1 MTNDR
6 IVNILAA
13 VQNGTIE
20 PGVPDRMCDAERSDP
35 RFRPARRIALY
46 VLGIL
51 LFVAASTEGANLS
64 KQAAARA
71 GRAVSPEM
79 AGYRLDQTAEKIE
92 RGRQLAARLRE
103 TADASRLVAA
113 YDELEKT
120 AQRLARLRK
129 ATDVS
134 ESVRKEI
141 SLEASRAVCRIA
153 FCNPLLDFSRLLFV
167 KRHDAKGVFHMCDQ
181 FYGFNA
187 RPGGGLF
194 VLDDPFGS
202 APKLTNLL
210 AGAVVQKGR
219 LKGRKL
225 TAGSVL
231 SPDLAFDGKTILF
244 AYSECQGKDLEWS
257 PTASYH
263 IFKINADGTNLVQLT
278 DGPCD
283 DFDPCFLPGGRVAFI
298 SERRGGYLRCGRCC
312 PTYTLFSMEAD
323 GGDILCLSYHETHEW
338 QPSVDNNGMIV
349 YTRWDY
355 FDRDSD
361 VAHHLWTCYPDGRD
375 PRAWH
380 GNYPRRREGRPWI
393 EQNIRA
399 IPGSQKYV
407 ATAAAHHG
415 HAFGSLV
422 LVDLRIPDDGA
433 MSQLRRIT
441 PEVPFPESEGEPAA
455 CMVYGTPWPLSE
467 DDYLCAYDPEGKNH
481 GIYWIDRFGNR
492 ELIYRDATIGSVSPI
507 PLRARPCPPI
517 LPDCTAQAAST
528 RRSGKEERA
537 TIAVMNVYDADFHW
551 PAGTKIK
558 ELRILQALAKSTAP
572 PNVPRIGVAEQTNAR
587 AVLGTVPVEADGSAY
602 FEAPPGKAIYFQV
615 IDAQG
620 MAVQSMRSVTYVH
633 AGEQLVCNGCHEAKH
648 QRSAAGSGIPLAL
661 SRAPATIR
669 GDVDGSRP
677 FNYVRL
683 VQPVLDRNCV
693 GCHSEKKAL
702 DLSGTIEGKFGWSRS
717 YTNLAAKYGFFFT
730 VFNGSI
736 KEPLHGGSRTTAGA
750 FGARASKLMNYL
762 DARHYGVRLSPE
774 DRHRITLWLDC
785 NSEFYGS
792 YERTAAQSRGEIVWP
807 TLE

>member
-1 MTNDR
+1 M
-6 IVNILAA
+6 
-13 VQNGTIE
+13 
-20 PGVPDRMCDAERSDP
+20 
-35 RFRPARRIALY
+35 
-46 VLGIL
+46 
-51 LFVAASTEGANLS
+51 
-64 KQAAARA
+64 
-71 GRAVSPEM
+71 
-79 AGYRLDQTAEKIE
+79 
-92 RGRQLAARLRE
+92 
-103 TADASRLVAA
+103 
-113 YDELEKT
+113 
-120 AQRLARLRK
+120 
-129 ATDVS
+129 
-134 ESVRKEI
+134 
-141 SLEASRAVCRIA
+141 
-153 FCNPLLDFSRLLFV
+153 LFV

-187 RPGGGLF
+187 RHGGGLF
-194 VLDDPFGS
+194 VLDDPFGPS
-202 APKLTNLL
+202 AKVTNLL
-210 AGAVVQKGR
+210 ADVVVQRGR

-225 TAGSVL
+225 TEGSVL

-263 IFKINADGTNLVQLT
+263 IFKINVDGTNLVQLT
-278 DGPCD
+278 DGPWD

-323 GGDILCLSYHETHEW
+323 GSDITCLSYHETHEW

-361 VAHHLWTCYPDGRD
+361 IAHHLWTCYPDGRD
-375 PRAWH
+375 PRALH
-380 GNYPRRREGRPWI
+380 GNYPQRRESRPWI

-433 MSQLRRIT
+433 ISQLTRLT
-441 PEVPFPESEGEPAA
+441 PEVPFPESEGRPAE

-467 DDYLCAYDPEGKNH
+467 DDYLCAYDPKAKNH

-507 PLRARPCPPI
+507 PLRARRRPPI
-517 LPDCTAQAAST
+517 LPDRTTQAAAA
-528 RRSGKEERA
+528 RRSVQEDRA
-537 TIAVMNVYDADFHW
+537 TIAVINVYNADFRW

-558 ELRILQALAKSTAP
+558 ELRILQVLAKSTAP

-602 FEAPPGKAIYFQV
+602 FEAPPGKAIYFQA
-615 IDAQG
+615 IGADG

-633 AGEQLVCNGCHEAKH
+633 PGEQLVCNGCHEPKH
-648 QRSAAGSGIPLAL
+648 RRSAPGNGIPLAL
-661 SRAPATIR
+661 LRAPATIR
-669 GDVDGSRP
+669 GDVEGSQP
-677 FNYVRL
+677 FSYVRL

-693 GCHSEKKAL
+693 SCHSEKKVV

-717 YTNLAAKYGFFFT
+717 YTNMAGKYGFYFT

-736 KEPLHGGSRTTAGA
+736 ENPVHGGSRTTAGA

-762 DARHYGVRLSPE
+762 DTRHYGVQLSSE

-792 YERTAAQSRGEIVWP
+792 YEHTAAQGRGEVVWP